1 MNTERFSLT
10 MAPGGENH
18 RGNQLIGRMPVKGE
32 GFTHNDISFME
43 EYFNIKNHD
52 GVEVLDLNL
61 LSGIET
67 EEFKNIDE
75 DNYAKVLILRN
86 YSNKTREIYKELVK
100 DEWDSRYLDPNKYR
114 VEIIDGKE
122 IRKRGRVLNKHA
134 RRNLCYVAGMQQT
147 PNYIEGK
154 GTIVD
159 LNTKEDLKCVVM
171 KLEKELKNALSIG
184 GSESKVEINVVEGN
198 RYYDLKKTGIGFH
211 GDTERVVVICLTIGG
226 GGGYPMRWQW
236 FKDGKPIGN
245 SINMKLN
252 DGDVYIMSEK
262 AVGTD
267 WKMRSKYTLR
277 HAAGAEKYRS
287 LKKWQKRAEKKS
299 EEQIKNN
306 QTKINFKKKKMVVKR
321 PKIKILLK

>member
-1 MNTERFSLT
+1 MNTERISLT

-32 GFTHNDISFME
+32 GFTHNDICFMA
-43 EYFNIKNHD
+43 EYFKHINFE
-52 GVEVLDLNL
+52 GVEVLDLNIM
-61 LSGIET
+61 SGIEH
-67 EEFKNIDE
+67 EAFKNIEE

-86 YSNKTREIYKELVK
+86 YSNKTKEIYKELIADTWEK
-100 DEWDSRYLDPNKYR
+100 YLDPNKYR

-122 IRKRGRVLNKHA
+122 VRKRGKVLNKHA

-159 LNTKEDLKCVVM
+159 LNTKEDLKGVVM
-171 KLEKELKNALSIG
+171 KLEKELKSALSIG

-226 GGGYPMRWQW
+226 GGSYPMRWQW
-236 FKDGKPIGN
+236 FKDGKPVGN
-245 SINMKLN
+245 PIDVELN
-252 DGDVYIMSEK
+252 DGDVYVMSEK
-262 AVGTD
+262 AVGAD
-267 WKMRSKYTLR
+267 WKLRSKYTLR

-287 LKKWQKRAEKKS
+287 LKKWQKREEKK
-299 EEQIKNN
+299 KNKEKN
-306 QTKINFKKKKMVVKR
+306 TQTTINFKKKKIVKR
-321 PKIKILLK
+321 PKIKSILK